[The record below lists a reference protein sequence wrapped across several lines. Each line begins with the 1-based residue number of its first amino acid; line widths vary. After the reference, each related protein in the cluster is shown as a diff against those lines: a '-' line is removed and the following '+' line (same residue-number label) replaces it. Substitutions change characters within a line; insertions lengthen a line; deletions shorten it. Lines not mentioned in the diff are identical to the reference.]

1 MYSDTFIHSYYQVKA
16 CSKSLTPNY
25 MMGRTAERSSEIQ
38 VHYIRQSSEQ
48 KTRVESQRIRALAN
62 RNLVPV
68 QKRVGVSKY
77 VYV

>member
-1 MYSDTFIHSYYQVKA
+1 
-16 CSKSLTPNY
+16 

-68 QKRVGVSKY
+68 QKRVDVSMCTFNCIVSREMCMSRWTYEGV
-77 VYV
+77 VRR